1 MNNVTA
7 AYQMVFIIAICVLLP
22 ITMASLRY
30 KNKQYETRKKSDILM
45 AAIEKNADI
54 NVQDFLNKFNPPRKS
69 FEEKM
74 KTMLHLELLWGAIL
88 LIVGLLCMLVFILVY
103 CFEHFDTDYITL
115 GVIFGIIPIGIGAG
129 LLIAHFNGKK
139 TLGKNKAQS

>member
-7 AYQMVFIIAICVLLP
+7 AYQMICIIAICVLLP

-30 KNKQYETRKKSDILM
+30 KNKQYETRKKSDILK
-45 AAIEKNADI
+45 AAIEKNVDI

-129 LLIAHFNGKK
+129 LLVAHSNGKK
-139 TLGKNKAQS
+139 TMEKNKAQS

>member
-7 AYQMVFIIAICVLLP
+7 AYQFIFIIAICVLLP

-45 AAIEKNADI
+45 AAIEKKADI

-139 TLGKNKAQS
+139 TLEKNQQ

>member
-74 KTMLHLELLWGAIL
+74 KTMLHLELL
-88 LIVGLLCMLVFILVY
+88 
-103 CFEHFDTDYITL
+103 
-115 GVIFGIIPIGIGAG
+115 
-129 LLIAHFNGKK
+129 
-139 TLGKNKAQS
+139 

>member
-7 AYQMVFIIAICVLLP
+7 AYQMIFIIAICVLLP
-22 ITMASLRY
+22 IAMASLRY
-30 KNKQYETRKKSDILM
+30 KNKQYETRRKSDILM

-129 LLIAHFNGKK
+129 LLVAHFNGKK

>member
-7 AYQMVFIIAICVLLP
+7 AYQMIFIIAICVLLP
-22 ITMASLRY
+22 IAMASLRY
-30 KNKQYETRKKSDILM
+30 KNKQYETRRKSDILM

-115 GVIFGIIPIGIGAG
+115 GGIFGIIPIGIGAG
-129 LLIAHFNGKK
+129 LLVAHFNGKK

>member
-30 KNKQYETRKKSDILM
+30 KNKQYETRRKSDILM

-74 KTMLHLELLWGAIL
+74 KTMLHLELLCGAQYSSSWG
-88 LIVGLLCMLVFILVY
+88 
-103 CFEHFDTDYITL
+103 CFACFVSSDY
-115 GVIFGIIPIGIGAG
+115 A
-129 LLIAHFNGKK
+129 AS
-139 TLGKNKAQS
+139 KASTQSL

>member
-139 TLGKNKAQS
+139 TLNKNQQQA

>member
-7 AYQMVFIIAICVLLP
+7 AYQMIFIIAICVLLP
-22 ITMASLRY
+22 IAMASLRY
-30 KNKQYETRKKSDILM
+30 KNKQYETRRKSDILM

-54 NVQDFLNKFNPPRKS
+54 NVQDFLNKFYPPRKS

-129 LLIAHFNGKK
+129 LLVAHFNGKK
-139 TLGKNKAQS
+139 NMEKNKAQS

>member
-7 AYQMVFIIAICVLLP
+7 AYQMIFIIAICVLLP

-54 NVQDFLNKFNPPRKS
+54 DVQDFLNKFNPPRKS

-88 LIVGLLCMLVFILVY
+88 LIVGLLCMLCFIGL
-103 CFEHFDTDYITL
+103 CSLEGMDTTYMTL
-115 GVIFGIIPIGIGAG
+115 GILFGIIPIGIGAG

-139 TLGKNKAQS
+139 TLNKNQQQA

>member
-7 AYQMVFIIAICVLLP
+7 AYQMTFIIAICVLLP
-22 ITMASLRY
+22 IAMASLRY
-30 KNKQYETRKKSDILM
+30 KNKQYETRRKSDILM

-129 LLIAHFNGKK
+129 LLVAHFNGKK
-139 TLGKNKAQS
+139 TLEKNKAQS

>member
-7 AYQMVFIIAICVLLP
+7 AYQLIFIIAICVLLP
-22 ITMASLRY
+22 IKMASLLY
-30 KNKQYETRKKSDILM
+30 KNKQYETQKKSDILM

-74 KTMLHLELLWGAIL
+74 KTMLHLEMLWGSIL
-88 LIVGLLCMLVFILVY
+88 LSVGQLCMLCFIVLCSVEG
-103 CFEHFDTDYITL
+103 FNTEYITL
-115 GVIFGIIPIGIGAG
+115 EIIFGIIPIGIGAG
-129 LLIAHFNGKK
+129 LLVAHSNGKK
-139 TLGKNKAQS
+139 TMEKNKSQS

>member
-7 AYQMVFIIAICVLLP
+7 AYQMVYIIAICVLLP

>member
-7 AYQMVFIIAICVLLP
+7 AYQLIFIIAICVLLP
-22 ITMASLRY
+22 IKMASLLY
-30 KNKQYETRKKSDILM
+30 KNKQYETQKKSDILM

-74 KTMLHLELLWGAIL
+74 KTMLHLEMLWGSIL
-88 LIVGLLCMLVFILVY
+88 LSVGQLCMLCFIVLCSVEG
-103 CFEHFDTDYITL
+103 FNTEYITL
-115 GVIFGIIPIGIGAG
+115 GIIFGIIPIGIGAG
-129 LLIAHFNGKK
+129 LLVAHSNGKK
-139 TLGKNKAQS
+139 NMEKNKAQS

>member
-7 AYQMVFIIAICVLLP
+7 AYQLIFIIAICVLLP
-22 ITMASLRY
+22 IKMASLLY
-30 KNKQYETRKKSDILM
+30 KNKQYETQKKSDILM

-74 KTMLHLELLWGAIL
+74 KTMLHLEMLWGSIL
-88 LIVGLLCMLVFILVY
+88 LSVGQLCMLCFIVLCSVEG
-103 CFEHFDTDYITL
+103 FNTEYITL
-115 GVIFGIIPIGIGAG
+115 GIIFGIIPIGIGAG
-129 LLIAHFNGKK
+129 LLVAHSNGKK
-139 TLGKNKAQS
+139 TMEKNKSQS

>member
-7 AYQMVFIIAICVLLP
+7 AYQLIFIIAICVLLP
-22 ITMASLRY
+22 IKMASLLY

-74 KTMLHLELLWGAIL
+74 KTMLHLEMLWGSIL
-88 LIVGLLCMLVFILVY
+88 LSVGQLCMLCFIVLCSVEG
-103 CFEHFDTDYITL
+103 FNTEYITL
-115 GVIFGIIPIGIGAG
+115 GIIFGIIPIGIGAG
-129 LLIAHFNGKK
+129 LLVAHSNGKK
-139 TLGKNKAQS
+139 TMEKNKSQS